1 MQIGKKSESAI
12 EGRLRDRVK
21 LLGGRCLKF
30 VSPGQNGVPD
40 RIILLPGGRVVFAEL
55 KAPGKRERKLQLYV
69 QGFIRDLGFTVIP
82 AVDSY
87 DRVEYVI
94 EKCKEVMGYEE
105 SIYAP

>member
-55 KAPGKRERKLQLYV
+55 KAPALCAGSYPGFRLY
-69 QGFIRDLGFTVIP
+69 RY
-82 AVDSY
+82 SY
-87 DRVEYVI
+87 
-94 EKCKEVMGYEE
+94 G
-105 SIYAP
+105 